1 MLIRYKSNQEKIA
14 MGLLSFMPEEKDVKV
29 LQETMNAY
37 KNNENWHLYLLKK
50 DDDFV
55 GAIGVKL
62 TSDMRAIIQHIS
74 VNPSFRKKG
83 KARKMIQ
90 KLSLLYKKDYKI
102 CSNENTY
109 ELFNKCNEDLN
120 FELTDKT
127 RP

>member
-1 MLIRYKSNQEKIA
+1 
-14 MGLLSFMPEEKDVKV
+14 MPEEKDVRA
-29 LQETMNAY
+29 LQETMDDDKDY
-37 KNNENWHLYLLKK
+37 ENWHLYLVKN
-50 DDDFV
+50 DDYFV

-62 TSDMRAIIQHIS
+62 TSEMRAIIQHIP
-74 VNPSFRKKG
+74 VNPTFRKKG

>member
-1 MLIRYKSNQEKIA
+1 MLIRYKSNQEKIS
-14 MGLLSFMPEEKDVKV
+14 MGLLSFMLEEKDVRAHQK
-29 LQETMNAY
+29 TMDDY
-37 KNNENWHLYLLKK
+37 KYNENCHVYLLKI

-55 GAIGVKL
+55 GAICVKL
-62 TSDMRAIIQHIS
+62 TSDKRAIIQHIS

-83 KARKMIQ
+83 KARKMIH

>member
-1 MLIRYKSNQEKIA
+1 MLKRYKSSQEKIA
-14 MGLLSFMPEEKDVKV
+14 MDIISFMSEEKDRKV
-29 LQETMNAY
+29 IQETMNYY

-62 TSDMRAIIQHIS
+62 TSDMRAIIQHIP

-109 ELFNKCNEDLN
+109 E
-120 FELTDKT
+120 
-127 RP
+127 

>member
-14 MGLLSFMPEEKDVKV
+14 MGLLSFMPEEKDVRA
-29 LQETMNAY
+29 LQETMDAY

-74 VNPSFRKKG
+74 VNPSFRKK
-83 KARKMIQ
+83 
-90 KLSLLYKKDYKI
+90 DNKI

-109 ELFNKCNEDLN
+109 ELYNKCNEDLN

>member
-1 MLIRYKSNQEKIA
+1 MLRRYKSNQEKIV
-14 MGLLSFMPEEKDVKV
+14 MGLLSFMQEEKDVRA
-29 LQETMNAY
+29 LQETIDAY

-50 DDDFV
+50 DNDYV
-55 GAIGVKL
+55 GAIGVKV
-62 TSDMRAIIQHIS
+62 TSDMRVKIHNIS